1 MNNNKGKFFMHHT
14 TLFTPK
20 ALIQTGIFSMLAF
33 TVMLLGINDALAG
46 AVQLCNGIVALKS
59 DIGKGVSTLGV
70 MGVAIAATFGKVSWG
85 MAVLV
90 AVGIAA
96 VHSAGTIAGYF
107 GGTGC
112 AGM

>member
-1 MNNNKGKFFMHHT
+1 MHHT

-33 TVMLLGINDALAG
+33 TVMLFGIDDALAG
-46 AVQLCNGIVALKS
+46 SGTVQLCNGINLLKS

-90 AVGIAA
+90 AVGLAA

-107 GGTGC
+107 GGVGC
-112 AGM
+112 